1 MFILSFYSAKIQT
14 QGFAVTYSVLFAKIW
29 RVQKLYNLAAKMRRQ
44 TVTYKDV
51 YFIIAIVLSAEMIVL
66 IAMQIVSPH
75 IWQRDVVQDMS
86 GYSIES
92 IGSCDSEIG
101 WWFFAALVGMN
112 VLCLFVALILCWR
125 TKDIP
130 SDFAESN
137 YIFLSVMF
145 MFQILLLAVP
155 VSAMVRD
162 DNNVFFFIRVAA
174 VFMQNFTVLVLIF
187 VPKMRRIYVGEDT
200 AESVRIAM
208 RQSVSNYSNG
218 GRNSGAMDSG
228 SSRYSRAERTNNNK
242 KTSSGRDMSKV
253 SATGSL
259 VSLVFSSG
267 VSENNDHTVPIR
279 SVVRSTD
286 VKSVSGPFLSGDE
299 ESEISEPFG
308 KSGAAKN
315 VEKKETNDEENRAVL
330 VAVDE
335 RNVNSKRIITK
346 KRVSWTDSAAS
357 IPINMID
364 FPGADE

>member
-51 YFIIAIVLSAEMIVL
+51 YFIIAIVLSAEIIVL

-208 RQSVSNYSNG
+208 RQSISTMN
-218 GRNSGAMDSG
+218 GRNSIMDSG
-228 SSRYSRAERTNNNK
+228 SMNFRHLGAERTNS
-242 KTSSGRDMSKV
+242 KTASVRDISKASASANRSQFSS
-253 SATGSL
+253 A
-259 VSLVFSSG
+259 FSSG
-267 VSENNDHTVPIR
+267 VSANNHTVPIR
-279 SVVRSTD
+279 SVVQLIDETRSN
-286 VKSVSGPFLSGDE
+286 SFSGPFSAEDE
-299 ESEISEPFG
+299 KSEISKSIG
-308 KSGAAKN
+308 KSGAN
-315 VEKKETNDEENRAVL
+315 EEKETDEENRV

-335 RNVNSKRIITK
+335 QNVNSKRITK
-346 KRVSWTDSAAS
+346 KRVNWTDSAAS
-357 IPINMID
+357 KPVNMID